1 MGKKEY
7 IFTPVEIRMIGE
19 IKLEIARLQATLRG
33 VLDLIHRQQGLE
45 GPYTLDRSGT
55 KFKAVAAKP
64 TADKS

>member
-1 MGKKEY
+1 
-7 IFTPVEIRMIGE
+7 MIGE